1 MALMKSSAV
10 EVLTELEAAG
20 VDIKNICQQLLAHI
34 ALTST
39 AEPRKLKKIG
49 RPMSPGA
56 RFRREL
62 KRRGLRVVPFDAR

>member
-1 MALMKSSAV
+1 MAHINRDAM
-10 EVLTELEAAG
+10 EVLGDLEAAG
-20 VDIKNICQQLLAHI
+20 VDIKSICQQLLDHI

>member
-20 VDIKNICQQLLAHI
+20 VDIKNICQQFLAHI